1 MGGLQILMVKVMAA
15 ETNGNGSKKFNQSDR
30 VRRADGTGSYGV
42 VVAVRND
49 AAGTPGDK
57 GDKGIIV
64 GVQWDSG
71 SYSLFTPEALEVVK

>member
-1 MGGLQILMVKVMAA
+1 MKRLLTLLVAAFLLLGCEGPMGPMGPMGAK
-15 ETNGNGSKKFNQSDR
+15 
-30 VRRADGTGSYGV
+30 
-42 VVAVRND
+42 
-49 AAGTPGDK
+49 GDK